1 MAYEI
6 DIECPKCK
14 DDLTFEVEFECD
26 GAVRAGL
33 IDQKCDDEFDDE
45 TLESLETKAIE
56 TVCED

>member
-1 MAYEI
+1 MPYKI

-33 IDQKCDDEFDDE
+33 VDQKCADEFDDE
-45 TLESLETKAIE
+45 TLERLEADAIQ